1 MCFYL
6 ISETF
11 QGSNHGTERNPK
23 VIIACLRQ
31 VVAFAPKVIKM
42 RRLQR
47 RTREG
52 RRYGRMGGRRER
64 ARGEGQGGG
73 IGLALLWSK
82 KKGGNYAL
90 FYFTGKRFFFNIYDV
105 ITWEKQKKSSANHY
119 SCPITLTNQHR
130 IFPFAPPL
138 SRLATHDALGTCS

>member
-73 IGLALLWSK
+73 IGLALL
-82 KKGGNYAL
+82 
-90 FYFTGKRFFFNIYDV
+90 
-105 ITWEKQKKSSANHY
+105 
-119 SCPITLTNQHR
+119 
-130 IFPFAPPL
+130 
-138 SRLATHDALGTCS
+138 

>member
-1 MCFYL
+1 MQYYEFDQIPARSVQRALAGGLSCTY
-6 ISETF
+6 TY
-11 QGSNHGTERNPK
+11 SNVHTRAYTYIHTHGYTCIYGCAGAERLARGLSHGL
-23 VIIACLRQ
+23 IACLRQ

-73 IGLALLWSK
+73 IGLALL
-82 KKGGNYAL
+82 
-90 FYFTGKRFFFNIYDV
+90 
-105 ITWEKQKKSSANHY
+105 
-119 SCPITLTNQHR
+119 
-130 IFPFAPPL
+130 
-138 SRLATHDALGTCS
+138 